1 MAAHVHLCTNVVV
14 EAEDW
19 EGPDLR
25 VCANTA
31 SMCRAFETSRPRESL
46 SFSHHAETAALP
58 PDEADAFLDWCE
70 ASVAE
75 SGKPPRPLTHMKIL
89 ATVTRSVG

>member
-1 MAAHVHLCTNVVV
+1 MAAHVHLCTKVVV

-46 SFSHHAETAALP
+46 SFRIMRKRQRSRVIEHLSQGVHESFQ
-58 PDEADAFLDWCE
+58 DEA
-70 ASVAE
+70 
-75 SGKPPRPLTHMKIL
+75 
-89 ATVTRSVG
+89 